1 MANDSTILPSVDDP
15 PGQAPVSGNNTG
27 VAFDYSQHLDR
38 LVSALD
44 QIAISA
50 AGIND
55 KLGTIVADSNLIAIA
70 QTSIMSS
77 QTTIAAKQSAMET
90 YQKKVKEL
98 AEGTGVH
105 FVGPWEWVGLL
116 SLYKLFI
123 EEGKILEETNNVSAE
138 KLAEALAKF
147 NQYKDKVNSLPT
159 VF

>member
-1 MANDSTILPSVDDP
+1 MALTTTTPNSRPIVTSET
-15 PGQAPVSGNNTG
+15 SGATG
-27 VAFDYSQHLDR
+27 VSVAIDYTEFYTRIATALET
-38 LVSALD
+38 LVTNSTAIKTAIET
-44 QIAISA
+44 IA
-50 AGIND
+50 
-55 KLGTIVADSNLIAIA
+55 T
-70 QTSIMSS
+70 Q
-77 QTTIAAKQSAMET
+77 QTTIATKLTEIET
-90 YQKKVKEL
+90 YQQRIKEL
-98 AEGTGVH
+98 AEGSGIH

>member
-1 MANDSTILPSVDDP
+1 MAITLVNPNSRPVVTGESVSEGVSVAIDYTSYYDRIATALETLATNSTAIKTAVES
-15 PGQAPVSGNNTG
+15 
-27 VAFDYSQHLDR
+27 
-38 LVSALD
+38 
-44 QIAISA
+44 IA
-50 AGIND
+50 
-55 KLGTIVADSNLIAIA
+55 T
-70 QTSIMSS
+70 Q
-77 QTTIAAKQSAMET
+77 QTTIATQQTTIATKLTAIET
-90 YQKKVKEL
+90 YQQRIKEL

>member
-1 MANDSTILPSVDDP
+1 MALTTTNPNSRPIVTSETSD
-15 PGQAPVSGNNTG
+15 ATG
-27 VAFDYSQHLDR
+27 VSVAIDYTEFYTRIATALET
-38 LVSALD
+38 LVTNSTAIKTAIET
-44 QIAISA
+44 IA
-50 AGIND
+50 
-55 KLGTIVADSNLIAIA
+55 T
-70 QTSIMSS
+70 Q
-77 QTTIAAKQSAMET
+77 QTTIATKLTEIET
-90 YQKKVKEL
+90 YQQRIKEL
-98 AEGTGVH
+98 AEGSGIH

>member
-1 MANDSTILPSVDDP
+1 MALTTTNPNSRPIVTSET
-15 PGQAPVSGNNTG
+15 SGATG
-27 VAFDYSQHLDR
+27 VSVAIDYTEFYTRIATALET
-38 LVSALD
+38 LVTNSTAIKTEIET
-44 QIAISA
+44 IA
-50 AGIND
+50 
-55 KLGTIVADSNLIAIA
+55 T
-70 QTSIMSS
+70 Q
-77 QTTIAAKQSAMET
+77 QTTIATKLTEIET
-90 YQKKVKEL
+90 YQQRIKEL
-98 AEGTGVH
+98 AEGSGIH

>member
-1 MANDSTILPSVDDP
+1 MALTTTNPNSRPIVTSET
-15 PGQAPVSGNNTG
+15 SGATG
-27 VAFDYSQHLDR
+27 VSVAIDYTEFYTRIATALET
-38 LVSALD
+38 LVTNSTAIKTAIET
-44 QIAISA
+44 IA
-50 AGIND
+50 
-55 KLGTIVADSNLIAIA
+55 T
-70 QTSIMSS
+70 Q
-77 QTTIAAKQSAMET
+77 QTTIATKLTEIET
-90 YQKKVKEL
+90 YQQRIKEL
-98 AEGTGVH
+98 AEGSGIH

>member
-1 MANDSTILPSVDDP
+1 MAITLVNPNSRPVVPGESVSEGVSVAIDYTSYYDRIATALETLATNSTAIKTAVES
-15 PGQAPVSGNNTG
+15 
-27 VAFDYSQHLDR
+27 
-38 LVSALD
+38 
-44 QIAISA
+44 IA
-50 AGIND
+50 
-55 KLGTIVADSNLIAIA
+55 T
-70 QTSIMSS
+70 Q
-77 QTTIAAKQSAMET
+77 QTTIATQQTTIATQQTTIATKLTAIET
-90 YQKKVKEL
+90 YQQRIKEL

-123 EEGKILEETNNVSAE
+123 EEGKILEETNTVSAE

>member
-1 MANDSTILPSVDDP
+1 MAITLVNPNSRPVVTGESVSEGVSVAIDYTLYYDRIATALETIATNSTAIKTAVES
-15 PGQAPVSGNNTG
+15 
-27 VAFDYSQHLDR
+27 
-38 LVSALD
+38 
-44 QIAISA
+44 IA
-50 AGIND
+50 
-55 KLGTIVADSNLIAIA
+55 T
-70 QTSIMSS
+70 Q
-77 QTTIAAKQSAMET
+77 QTTIATKLTAIET
-90 YQKKVKEL
+90 YQQRIKEL

>member
-1 MANDSTILPSVDDP
+1 MVTNSTAIKT
-15 PGQAPVSGNNTG
+15 AIET
-27 VAFDYSQHLDR
+27 
-38 LVSALD
+38 
-44 QIAISA
+44 IA
-50 AGIND
+50 
-55 KLGTIVADSNLIAIA
+55 T
-70 QTSIMSS
+70 Q
-77 QTTIAAKQSAMET
+77 QTTIATKLTEIET
-90 YQKKVKEL
+90 YQQRIKEL
-98 AEGTGVH
+98 AEGSGIH